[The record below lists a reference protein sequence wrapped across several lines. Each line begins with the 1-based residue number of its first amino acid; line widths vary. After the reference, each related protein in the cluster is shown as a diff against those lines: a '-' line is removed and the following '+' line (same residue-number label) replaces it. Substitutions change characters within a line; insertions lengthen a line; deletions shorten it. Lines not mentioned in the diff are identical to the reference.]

1 MTRIIVELEGG
12 LVTAVYCSDPD
23 AKASLIDRDI
33 FTDGYFESEED
44 ERDWI
49 RKAEEEIKD
58 KNLTVVY

>member
-12 LVTAVYCSDPD
+12 MVTAVYCSDPD
-23 AKASLIDRDI
+23 ANASLIDRDI

-44 ERDWI
+44 ERDLI
-49 RKAEEEIKD
+49 RKAEEEIID